1 MNESRLFCFL
11 LFWIFT
17 VLWVF
22 NRSCIGWLPY
32 DKDAHNLNMKTF
44 TYMTPKQ
51 LIMKIAENIY
61 VTYYTILALI
71 LQKDITNNIVMVTK
85 HFPIYSCRLQSDK
98 FMQDAIKN
106 YHKKLSFSLFDKK
119 VVSPSFIVC
128 VSKVQCVCI

>member
-1 MNESRLFCFL
+1 MNESRLFCIL

-17 VLWVF
+17 AFRVF
-22 NRSCIGWLPY
+22 NHWCIGRLAY
-32 DKDAHNLNMKTF
+32 DKDAHNLNMKAF
-44 TYMTPKQ
+44 TYMNKTILWIEEK
-51 LIMKIAENIY
+51 IY
-61 VTYYTILALI
+61 VTFYAILALI
-71 LQKDITNNIVMVTK
+71 LQKDITSNIDMVTK
-85 HFPIYSCRLQSDK
+85 HFPIYGCRLQSDK